1 MRGPYHGAHGSNPS
15 ARRWRRPAAS
25 IALSRSSHAERP
37 SQITGLLKRW
47 AEGDVGAFDQLVPI
61 VYDRLR
67 QLARQRL
74 RSDPGATLDTTGLV
88 HEVYLKLADAP
99 HTNLRHRGNLLAL
112 ASRVMRNVL
121 LDHARARR
129 AAKRGGGVAALPLVD
144 EAAWLSDDDLD
155 AVTAL
160 DEALSRLEALD
171 PRQSRVL
178 EQRYFG
184 GLSLEETSLAL
195 GVSLATVKRELR
207 SARAW
212 LAVELAGKQV
222 V

>member
-1 MRGPYHGAHGSNPS
+1 MPS
-15 ARRWRRPAAS
+15 A
-25 IALSRSSHAERP
+25 P
-37 SQITGLLKRW
+37 SQITGLLRRW

-74 RSDPGATLDTTGLV
+74 RSAPHATLDTTGLV
-88 HEVYLKLADAP
+88 HEVYLRLADGP
-99 HTNLRHRGNLLAL
+99 QLSLRDRGHFLAL
-112 ASRVMRNVL
+112 ASRVMRNL
-121 LDHARARR
+121 LSDHARARH
-129 AAKRGGGVAALPLVD
+129 AAKRGGGVAALPLVE
-144 EAAWLSDDDLD
+144 EAAWISEGDLD

-184 GLSLEETSLAL
+184 GLSLEET
-195 GVSLATVKRELR
+195 
-207 SARAW
+207 
-212 LAVELAGKQV
+212 
-222 V
+222 

>member
-1 MRGPYHGAHGSNPS
+1 MPS
-15 ARRWRRPAAS
+15 A
-25 IALSRSSHAERP
+25 P
-37 SQITGLLKRW
+37 SQITGLLRRW

-99 HTNLRHRGNLLAL
+99 HTNLRDRGHFLAL

-160 DEALSRLEALD
+160 DEALSR
-171 PRQSRVL
+171 
-178 EQRYFG
+178 
-184 GLSLEETSLAL
+184 
-195 GVSLATVKRELR
+195 
-207 SARAW
+207 
-212 LAVELAGKQV
+212 
-222 V
+222 

>member
-1 MRGPYHGAHGSNPS
+1 MPS
-15 ARRWRRPAAS
+15 A
-25 IALSRSSHAERP
+25 P
-37 SQITGLLKRW
+37 SQITGLLRRW
-47 AEGDVGAFDQLVPI
+47 AEGDVSAFDQLVPI

-74 RSDPGATLDTTGLV
+74 RSDPGATLDSTGLV

-99 HTNLRHRGNLLAL
+99 HSNLRDRSHFLAL
-112 ASRVMRNVL
+112 ASRVMRNL
-121 LDHARARR
+121 LSDHARSRR
-129 AAKRGGGVAALPLVD
+129 AAKRGGGVAPLPLV
-144 EAAWLSDDDLD
+144 EEVAWMSDDDLD

-160 DEALSRLEALD
+160 DDALSRLEALD

-212 LAVELAGKQV
+212 LAAELAGEQV